1 MDWFFSRASLTF
13 FIFICYNRVKD
24 LMKLEVDILEQ
35 TIEKKD
41 HLLKQIANEQNL
53 QLKQVK
59 SVIDLLGDGNTVPFI
74 ARYRKEQTGALD
86 EVQIRDVSERWLYI
100 QNLEQRKDE
109 VIRIIEE
116 QGKLTPELQQQIVKA
131 TKLQEV
137 EDLYRPYKQKKRTRA
152 TIAKEKGLE
161 PLAEWLMSFPL
172 SGSMEEKAEEF
183 LSSDKE
189 VSNVEEA
196 IAGAKDIIAEW
207 ISDDAASRK
216 WVRQETFK
224 NGRIETNVKDAD
236 KDEKKVYEMY
246 YEYEEPVAK
255 IVPHRVLAV
264 NRGEKEDILKVAVKP
279 QLEVILNFLTKKW
292 VKDFRSITV
301 STVTE
306 AIEDS
311 YKRLIQPSIEREIRN
326 ELTEKAE
333 EQAIH
338 IFSENLRNLLLQ
350 PPLKGKIVLGVDP
363 AYRTGCKLAV
373 VDDTGKVLEI
383 GVIYPHPPVNKAEAA
398 KQKIIDIIKN
408 HQVEMIA
415 IGNGT
420 ASRETE
426 QFIANILK
434 EIGGEVYYLIV
445 NEAGASVYSASDIA
459 REEFP
464 NFQVEERSAVSI
476 ARRLQDPLSELV
488 KIDPKSVGVGQYQ
501 HDVSQKKLSDSLTFV
516 VETAVNRV
524 GVNVNTASPSLLQY
538 VAGLSKTVAN
548 NIVKKRE
555 EEGKFVKRDQLK
567 KIPRLGAKT
576 YEQAIGFLRVLDGK
590 EPLDRTGIHPENY
603 AVVKELLKKYGFT
616 TNDLGTEN
624 LKNALQSVDLQA
636 VSTELSIGKLTLK
649 DIIDAL
655 VRPERDPRDELPA
668 PLLKKDVLQLE
679 DLKSGMELQGTVR
692 NVVDFGAFVDI
703 GVKQDGLVHIS
714 KLTKRFVKH
723 PLDIVSVGDIV
734 TVWVDS
740 VDKQKGRV
748 SLTMLPP
755 NA

>member
-1 MDWFFSRASLTF
+1 M
-13 FIFICYNRVKD
+13 
-24 LMKLEVDILEQ
+24 EQ

-41 HLLKQIANEQNL
+41 LLLKQIASEQNL
-53 QLKQVK
+53 LLKQVK
-59 SVIDLLGDGNTVPFI
+59 SVIDLLEDGNTVPFI
-74 ARYRKEQTGALD
+74 ARYRKEQTGAMD
-86 EVQIRDVSERWLYI
+86 EVQIRDVSERWQYI
-100 QNLEQRKDE
+100 QNLEQRKEE
-109 VIRIIEE
+109 VVRIIQE
-116 QGKLTPELQQQIVKA
+116 QGKLTPELEKQILKA

-161 PLAEWLMSFPL
+161 PLAEWLMSLPQK
-172 SGSMEEKAEEF
+172 GSVEEMAHQFVSFE
-183 LSSDKE
+183 KE
-189 VSNVEEA
+189 VLSVEEA
-196 IAGAKDIIAEW
+196 LAGAKDIIAEW
-207 ISDDAASRK
+207 ISDDAESRK
-216 WVRQETFK
+216 WIRHETFK
-224 NGRIETNVKDAD
+224 NGRIETSLKDGD

-264 NRGEKEDILKVAVKP
+264 NRGEKEEVLKVAVRP
-279 QLEVILNFLTKKW
+279 MNEIILNYLTKKW
-292 VKDFRSITV
+292 IKEPNSIAVTII
-301 STVTE
+301 TE
-306 AIEDS
+306 AVEDS

-383 GVIYPHPPVNKAEAA
+383 GVIYPHPPVNKLEAA
-398 KQKIIDIIKN
+398 KKKIMDIIK
-408 HQVEMIA
+408 QYRVEMVA

-426 QFIANILK
+426 QFIADILK
-434 EIGGEVYYLIV
+434 EIDGEVYYLIV

-464 NFQVEERSAVSI
+464 DFQVEERSAVSI
-476 ARRLQDPLSELV
+476 ARRLQDPLAELV

-524 GVNVNTASPSLLQY
+524 GVNVNTASSSLLQY

-555 EEGKFVKRDQLK
+555 EEGKFVSRVQLK

-576 YEQAIGFLRVLDGK
+576 YEQAIGFLRVLEGK

-603 AVVKELLKKYGFT
+603 DVVKELLKKYGFST
-616 TNDLGTEN
+616 KDLGTEK
-624 LKNALQSVDLQA
+624 LISALQA
-636 VSTELSIGKLTLK
+636 VDIKAVALELSIGELTLK
-649 DIIDAL
+649 DILDAL

-714 KLTKRFVKH
+714 KLTKKFVKH

-740 VDKQKGRV
+740 VDKHKGRV
-748 SLTMLPP
+748 SLTMLSPQE
-755 NA
+755 